1 MLLRR
6 TIIAC
11 LLSLTMAFVPAV
23 SMAMGHSCAATTKT
37 TSQLSGDQVSTAQA
51 PIVEAAVVEA
61 SDVQPA
67 QTLGTQ
73 ASMSMPASCPCNGS
87 MPNCASMVQC
97 QTASGCASHCLGSV
111 GVATAA
117 DYQASLGHDHFATG
131 SNQAVA
137 SLTITPPAPPP
148 RA

>member
-6 TIIAC
+6 TMLAC

-23 SMAMGHSCAATTKT
+23 SMAMGHSCAATAKT
-37 TSQLSGDQVSTAQA
+37 MAPMPGEQVSTAQA
-51 PIVEAAVVEA
+51 PIVEAAVVKA
-61 SDVQPA
+61 SVVQA
-67 QTLGTQ
+67 TQTLDTQ

-97 QTASGCASHCLGSV
+97 QTASGCASHCLGSL
-111 GVATAA
+111 GVALAT
-117 DYQASLGHDHFATG
+117 DFQASLGHDHFAIGT
-131 SNQAVA
+131 NQAVA
-137 SLTITPPAPPP
+137 SLAITPPAPPP

>member
-6 TIIAC
+6 TILAL

-23 SMAMGHSCAATTKT
+23 SMAMGHACAAPAMKT
-37 TSQLSGDQVSTAQA
+37 GQMSGDQTSTAQG
-51 PIVEAAVVEA
+51 AAVQVA
-61 SDVQPA
+61 DA
-67 QTLGTQ
+67 QS
-73 ASMSMPASCPCNGS
+73 SMSIPTPCPCNDS

-97 QTASGCASHCLGSV
+97 QTASGCASHCLGSL
-111 GVATAA
+111 GVALAT
-117 DYQASLGHDHFATG
+117 DFQASPGHDHFAIG

-137 SLTITPPAPPP
+137 SLAITPPAPPP

>member
-1 MLLRR
+1 MFLRR
-6 TIIAC
+6 TILAC

-23 SMAMGHSCAATTKT
+23 SMAMGHSCAATAKT
-37 TSQLSGDQVSTAQA
+37 MAQMPGEQVSTAQA
-51 PIVEAAVVEA
+51 PIVEAAVVQA

-67 QTLGTQ
+67 QTLDNQ

-87 MPNCASMVQC
+87 MPNCASMMQC
-97 QTASGCASHCLGSV
+97 QTASGCASHCLGSL
-111 GVATAA
+111 GVVIAA
-117 DYQASLGHDHFATG
+117 DFQAKLGHDHFATG